1 MGKYD
6 FKFDLYE
13 DSTLAWIARRISMK
27 SDILEFG
34 AANGRLTKFL
44 SEEKECNVDI
54 VEIDEES
61 GSEAA
66 QYARKAF
73 VGKEQ
78 GNIENLKWIDEN
90 TKYDFIV
97 IADVLE
103 HLPHPKDVLDKCQ
116 IVLKEQ
122 GRILV
127 SVPNIAHNAVIIE
140 LLNDRFDYRPI
151 GLLDSTHIHFFTR
164 KTFLKMAESVG
175 LAVVYE
181 KAKHIRVGETEI
193 QNSYKDVSKE
203 IFKELV
209 NRENGDVY
217 QYMFELA
224 PSAEYLK
231 GNCARTV
238 SLEGASYYYMSAYFD
253 QDGQY
258 DYKKSV
264 THHIN
269 PHQQNMHIE
278 VGVLE
283 NSTKA
288 QIVLLNCNCVLSKVT
303 VSAVEVDGTT
313 RSISYKHN
321 AVTFD
326 EFYFFAG
333 QPQIDVEVSNLDKTI
348 IIDFVVLKYDFED
361 NAFEQIYF
369 KACGV
374 RDDDATQLKLK
385 DKELEDTIATYESMI
400 QKKDEEFRESVATYE
415 NMMQKKDEEF
425 KKSAATYENMIRK
438 KDEEFQESVATYEN
452 MIRKKDEEFQ
462 NSVQIYEN
470 VLKKKEE
477 EYQLQI
483 KQLENQIHDYEM
495 RCLHQG
501 EE

>member
-1 MGKYD
+1 MERIMGKYD

-44 SEEKECNVDI
+44 SEEKKCNVDI

-61 GSEAA
+61 GAEAA

-73 VGKEQ
+73 VGEDQ

-116 IVLKEQ
+116 MVLKEQ

-127 SVPNIAHNAVIIE
+127 SVPNVAHNAVIIE
-140 LLNDRFDYRPI
+140 LLNDRFDYRSI

-181 KAKHIRVGETEI
+181 KAKRIRVGETEI

-217 QYMFELA
+217 QYMFELV
-224 PSAEYLK
+224 PSAEYLE
-231 GNCARTV
+231 GNCPRTV
-238 SLEGASYYYMSAYFD
+238 SLEGTSYYYMSVYFD

-258 DYKKSV
+258 DYKKSI

-278 VGVLE
+278 VEVLE

-333 QPQIDVEVSNLDKTI
+333 QPQIDIEVSNLDKI
-348 IIDFVVLKYDFED
+348 IIINFAVLKYDFED
-361 NAFEQIYF
+361 NTFNQIYF

-385 DKELEDTIATYESMI
+385 DKELEDAIATYENMI

-415 NMMQKKDEEF
+415 NMIQ
-425 KKSAATYENMIRK
+425 R
-438 KDEEFQESVATYEN
+438 KDEEFQKSAATYEN

-477 EYQLQI
+477 EYQLEI

-495 RCLHQG
+495 KHLYQG

>member
-13 DSTLAWIARRISMK
+13 DSALAWIARRISMK

-127 SVPNIAHNAVIIE
+127 SVPNVAHNAVIIE

-164 KTFLKMAESVG
+164 KTFLKMAESAG

-193 QNSYKDVSKE
+193 QNSYEDVSKE

-224 PSAEYLK
+224 PSAEYLE

-253 QDGQY
+253 QDEQY

-288 QIVLLNCNCVLSKVT
+288 RIVLLNCNCVLSKVK

-313 RSISYKHN
+313 RSITYKHN

-333 QPQIDVEVSNLDKTI
+333 QPQIDIEVSNLDKTI

-369 KACGV
+369 KACGTKN
-374 RDDDATQLKLK
+374 DCTAQMELKA
-385 DKELEDTIATYESMI
+385 KELKETIATYENMI
-400 QKKDEEFRESVATYE
+400 QRKDKEFQESVT
-415 NMMQKKDEEF
+415 
-425 KKSAATYENMIRK
+425 TYENMIRK
-438 KDEEFQESVATYEN
+438 KDEEFQESAATYEN

-462 NSVQIYEN
+462 NSVQIYES
-470 VLKKKEE
+470 VLKTKEE
-477 EYQLQI
+477 KYQLQI

-495 RCLHQG
+495 KQLHQG

>member
-13 DSTLAWIARRISMK
+13 DSALAWIARRISMK

-34 AANGRLTKFL
+34 AANGRLTRFL

-127 SVPNIAHNAVIIE
+127 SVPNVAHNAVIIE

-164 KTFLKMAESVG
+164 KTFLKMAESAG

-193 QNSYKDVSKE
+193 QNSYEDVSKE

-224 PSAEYLK
+224 PSAEYLE

-253 QDGQY
+253 QDEQY

-288 QIVLLNCNCVLSKVT
+288 RIVLLNCNCVLSKVK

-313 RSISYKHN
+313 RSITYKHN

-333 QPQIDVEVSNLDKTI
+333 QPQIDIEVSNLDKTI

-369 KACGV
+369 KACGTKN
-374 RDDDATQLKLK
+374 DCTAQMGLKA
-385 DKELEDTIATYESMI
+385 KELKETIATYENMI
-400 QKKDEEFRESVATYE
+400 QRKDKEFQESVT
-415 NMMQKKDEEF
+415 
-425 KKSAATYENMIRK
+425 TYENMIRK
-438 KDEEFQESVATYEN
+438 KDEEFQESATIYEN

-462 NSVQIYEN
+462 NSVQIYES
-470 VLKKKEE
+470 VLKTKEE
-477 EYQLQI
+477 KYQLQI

-495 RCLHQG
+495 KQLHQG